1 MSIQRRFFGTGV
13 TLSEKQIEKISLFGA
28 LTSQQRDRLLRESA
42 VRHCRLGEQIFCEG
56 DLPSD
61 IYIILRGRVDLICER
76 DNVHQIKQI
85 LTQGECFG
93 ETAVI
98 GIQPQAATAIASTR
112 DVSLLVLT
120 SHLLIDIEKN
130 NKELFALLMMN
141 IARDVSR
148 KIHGQYC

>member
-13 TLSEKQIEKISLFGA
+13 RLSEEQVEKISLFGA
-28 LTSQQRDRLLRESA
+28 LSREQRNQLLRASTIK
-42 VRHCRLGEQIFCEG
+42 HCRLGEQIFCEG

-61 IYIILRGRVDLICER
+61 IYIILSGRVDLVCER
-76 DNVHQIKQI
+76 DNVHQIKQM
-85 LTQGECFG
+85 LKEGECFG

-98 GIQPQAATAIASTR
+98 GIQPQAATAIASSR

-120 SHLLIDIEKN
+120 SHLLIEIERH

-148 KIHGQYC
+148 KIHCQY